1 MCIINKDKSLRRI
14 LSEWR
19 DGWAVESGG
28 LENRWG

>member
-1 MCIINKDKSLRRI
+1 MLKDYKEYNKNI
-14 LSEWR
+14 WR